1 MVLGV
6 TLFPQ
11 LAKAG
16 STVLPKTS
24 LGSISTFFSGASGKF
39 ASTSLKV
46 GGSVAGA
53 GILASIG
60 LGSFGSSLEDFAS
73 KTGLDPK
80 IILLGLAILAIFIFI
95 VVLKKR

>member
-16 STVLPKTS
+16 SAILPKTAF
-24 LGSISTFFSGASGKF
+24 GSVSTFFSGASGKF

-46 GGSVAGA
+46 GGSIAGG

-60 LGSFGSSLEDFAS
+60 LGSFGSSLENFA
-73 KTGLDPK
+73 KTSGLDPK
-80 IILLGLAILAIFIFI
+80 IILLGLAILAVFIFI

>member
-6 TLFPQ
+6 TLFPA
-11 LAKAG
+11 LSKAG
-16 STVLPKTS
+16 SAILPKTLTS
-24 LGSISTFFSGASGKF
+24 SISGFFRGTSGSIAR
-39 ASTSLKV
+39 TSFKI
-46 GGSVAGA
+46 GGGIAGG

-60 LGSFGSSLEDFAS
+60 LGSFGSSLTDFAG

-95 VVLKKR
+95 MVMKKR

>member
-6 TLFPQ
+6 TLFPA
-11 LAKAG
+11 LSKAG
-16 STVLPKTS
+16 SAVLPKTA
-24 LGSISTFFSGASGKF
+24 LGSISSFFSGTSGKI

-46 GGSVAGA
+46 GGAVAGG

-60 LGSFGSSLEDFAS
+60 LGSFGSSLEEFGK

-80 IILLGLAILAIFIFI
+80 LILLGLAVLAVFIFLM
-95 VVLKKR
+95 VMKK

>member
-1 MVLGV
+1 MSL
-6 TLFPQ
+6 LFP
-11 LAKAG
+11 LAQAG
-16 STVLPKTS
+16 RVVLPKT
-24 LGSISTFFSGASGKF
+24 LVGTITNFFGGTSGKI

-46 GGSVAGA
+46 GGAVAGG

-60 LGSFGSSLEDFAS
+60 LGSFGSSLKDFS
-73 KTGLDPK
+73 GVTGLDPK